1 MAGTDNASPLSPT
14 EFHVL
19 IALADGPSYG
29 YAVKKAVARH
39 SQGAVTPEI
48 GSLYRVLARLM
59 ETGWVEETAAP
70 ENART
75 STRGQ
80 PRRYYALTAAGRAIA
95 NGEARRLAHLVH
107 LARERD
113 MLTEGGP
120 T

>member
-1 MAGTDNASPLSPT
+1 MAGTDSATPLSPT

-39 SQGAVTPEI
+39 SRGAVTPEI

-59 ETGWVEETAAP
+59 DSGWVEETAP
-70 ENART
+70 PPGAREG
-75 STRGQ
+75 TRGQ
-80 PRRYYALTAAGRAIA
+80 PRRYYALTAAGRAVA
-95 NGEARRLAHLVH
+95 HEEARRLSHVLH

-113 MLTEGGP
+113 MLPEGGP
-120 T
+120 R